1 MVKDGYLCYWSLMYD
16 EVNNICVGSLFMSH
30 STAVDLVMHFSKIV
44 QLLGLKGV
52 HLLHLGM
59 NGPWVNTK
67 FEKRIAGFASWE
79 RGH

>member
-1 MVKDGYLCYWSLMYD
+1 MFCTDGYLCYWSLMYD

-44 QLLGLKGV
+44 QLLGLEGV

-59 NGPWVNTK
+59 NGP
-67 FEKRIAGFASWE
+67 
-79 RGH
+79 

>member
-1 MVKDGYLCYWSLMYD
+1 MYD

-59 NGPWVNTK
+59 NGP
-67 FEKRIAGFASWE
+67 
-79 RGH
+79 